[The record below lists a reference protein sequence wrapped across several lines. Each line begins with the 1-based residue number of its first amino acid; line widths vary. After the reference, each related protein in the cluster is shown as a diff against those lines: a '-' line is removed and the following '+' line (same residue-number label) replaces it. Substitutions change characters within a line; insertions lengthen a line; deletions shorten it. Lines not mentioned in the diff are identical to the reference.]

1 MKYEIHNDRIVMR
14 NESGKAV
21 AQIQYPEVGKNVCEI
36 AHIYGENSPEGRAH
50 ANLLMEMAVA
60 EVRKNGRMLI
70 PGCAFASHWFTKHP
84 EEQDVVTSWEALK
97 EMEAALY
104 GETAKETSS
113 GQGSVTQDTIIMTD
127 QPVRDIR
134 EPEAQKTY
142 TADTQKTIEDDTRS
156 RKERKKAEKES
167 RRKEIARQQE
177 EARKQAIIED
187 AKEEEEKIRKGEE
200 RLDSSLT
207 VVLRVLQVI
216 SMICMAAVLVLY
228 LSAAITEKVYIV
240 DSFPQLI
247 CLGLS
252 AFIVIFCVIQII
264 WIMTKRRLRDEFG
277 DKLDVRY
284 DAGRG
289 VFGFIII
296 LIFSFVCGLA
306 INFVP
311 KELVEMIGIS
321 QFANIYQMRII
332 PIAYAAIAGLVLCI
346 IRKVAGRRLFE

>member
-14 NESGKAV
+14 DESGKAV

-70 PGCAFASHWFTKHP
+70 PGCAFATHWFTKHP
-84 EEQDVVTSWEALK
+84 EEQDVVTSWDALK

-104 GETAKETSS
+104 GESTKEISPASS
-113 GQGSVTQDTIIMTD
+113 TVTQDTIVMTER
-127 QPVRDIR
+127 PVKEQKKPVDDDLFINSRDEDR
-134 EPEAQKTY
+134 
-142 TADTQKTIEDDTRS
+142 DDTRS

-187 AKEEEEKIRKGEE
+187 AKEEEEKIRRGEE

-216 SMICMAAVLVLY
+216 SMICMAAILVLY
-228 LSAAITEKVYIV
+228 LSAAIKEKVYIV
-240 DSFPQLI
+240 DSFPQMI

-252 AFIVIFCVIQII
+252 AFIVIFGIIQII
-264 WIMTKRRLRDEFG
+264 WIMTKKRLRDEFG